1 MHDVNAGTLGRNL
14 ASRSQFLWLLIMSY
28 TMVIVLANWFNPR
41 FITLF
46 GLNTDSGTLI
56 FPLTF
61 MLSDL
66 ITEVYGYKQA
76 RRAIWCGFFFNVMFV
91 IYGQIVTHMPSPDFA
106 TNNVMF
112 DELMAVSTRVILAS
126 ALSYFSAEPIN
137 SYLMAKMK
145 VKLKG
150 AFMGFRFVFSTLVA
164 AGLDSFIFSFI
175 AFYGT
180 MEMQYILELAF
191 TMWFIKVTIEIL
203 GLPFSIRLAK
213 KLKNAEQLDIYD
225 KNTRFNLLSL
235 DDSYSDKEN
244 EFKQEPAR

>member
-1 MHDVNAGTLGRNL
+1 MHEVNAGTLDRNL
-14 ASRSQFLWLLIMSY
+14 ASRSQYLWLLIMSY

-41 FITLF
+41 FVTLF

-91 IYGQIVTHMPSPDFA
+91 LYGQLVTHMPSPDFA
-106 TNNVMF
+106 THNAMF
-112 DELMAVSTRVILAS
+112 DELMSVSTRIIFAS
-126 ALSYFSAEPIN
+126 AISYFAAEPFN

-145 VKLKG
+145 IKMKG
-150 AFMGFRFVFSTLVA
+150 AYMGCRFVLSTLVA
-164 AGLDSFIFSFI
+164 AGLDSFIFTLI

-180 MEMQYILELAF
+180 MSIHNLLELAF
-191 TMWFIKVTIEIL
+191 TMWFIKVFIEII
-203 GLPFSIRLAK
+203 GLPMSIRLAK
-213 KLKNAEQLDIYD
+213 RLKKAERLDVYD
-225 KNTRFNLLSL
+225 KRTKFTLLSL
-235 DDSYSDKEN
+235 DDSYSVKDN
-244 EFKQEPAR
+244 EFKQEAA